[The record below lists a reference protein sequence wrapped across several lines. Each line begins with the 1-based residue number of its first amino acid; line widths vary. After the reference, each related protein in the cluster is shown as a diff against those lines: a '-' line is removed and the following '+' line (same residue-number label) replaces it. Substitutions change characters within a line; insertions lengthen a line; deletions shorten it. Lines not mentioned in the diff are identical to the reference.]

1 MIVNDANQLIINKN
15 ISKLLK
21 FPINNVNFNTNN
33 NINKKN
39 NISLVLNNKYIN
51 SLNIPKNNEKKINNN
66 SELDDTLSQ
75 ISLILNKDKKNLNYS
90 GLVNKIPGIA
100 DKPNFTYN
108 QILFNKKNIN
118 KAKILSKKISKIKLP
133 TSEDSKF
140 SDMLDEDKKK
150 KNDNQVSISCC
161 FFLKKNKRK

>member
-1 MIVNDANQLIINKN
+1 MIVNDAHQMTMNKN

-21 FPINNVNFNTNN
+21 LPINHININTNN
-33 NINKKN
+33 NISKKN
-39 NISLVLNNKYIN
+39 NISITPNNRYIN
-51 SLNIPKNNEKKINNN
+51 NLNIPKNKEKKINNN
-66 SELDDTLSQ
+66 DLDDTLSQ

-90 GLVNKIPGIA
+90 GLVTKIPGIA
-100 DKPNFTYN
+100 DKPNFVYE

-133 TSEDSKF
+133 TSEESKI
-140 SDMLDEDKKK
+140 SDMLDEEKKN

-161 FFLKKNKRK
+161 FFLKKNKRN

>member
-1 MIVNDANQLIINKN
+1 MIVNDVHQMTMNKN

-21 FPINNVNFNTNN
+21 FPINNVNINTNN

-39 NISLVLNNKYIN
+39 NISITPNNRYIN
-51 SLNIPKNNEKKINNN
+51 NLNIPKNKEKKINNN
-66 SELDDTLSQ
+66 DLDDTLSQ

-90 GLVNKIPGIA
+90 GLVTKIPGIA
-100 DKPNFTYN
+100 DKPNFVYE

-118 KAKILSKKISKIKLP
+118 KAKMLSKKISKIKLP
-133 TSEDSKF
+133 TSEESKI
-140 SDMLDEDKKK
+140 SDMLDEEKKN

-161 FFLKKNKRK
+161 FFLKKNKRN

>member
-1 MIVNDANQLIINKN
+1 MIVNDVHQMTMNKN

-21 FPINNVNFNTNN
+21 FPINNVNINTNN

-39 NISLVLNNKYIN
+39 NISITPNNRYIN
-51 SLNIPKNNEKKINNN
+51 NLNIPKNTEKKINNN
-66 SELDDTLSQ
+66 DLDDTLSQ

-90 GLVNKIPGIA
+90 GLVTKIPGIA
-100 DKPNFTYN
+100 DKPNFVYE

-118 KAKILSKKISKIKLP
+118 KAKMLSKKISKIKLP
-133 TSEDSKF
+133 SSEESKI
-140 SDMLDEDKKK
+140 SDMLDEEKKN

-161 FFLKKNKRK
+161 FFLKKNKRN